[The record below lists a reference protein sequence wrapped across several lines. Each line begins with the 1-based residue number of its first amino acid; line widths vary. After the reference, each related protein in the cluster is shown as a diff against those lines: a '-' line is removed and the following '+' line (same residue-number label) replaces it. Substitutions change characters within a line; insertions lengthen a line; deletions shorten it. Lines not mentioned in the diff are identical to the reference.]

1 MIVIFKAIRFKM
13 KLRQAVKAAINAHE
27 ADGRKYLVIILKGE
41 PTCVAKSTL
50 RKMIAQGACK
60 KGVTLKD
67 FEQKA
72 LFISK

>member
-1 MIVIFKAIRFKM
+1 MKVIFAAIRFKLQ
-13 KLRQAVKAAINAHE
+13 LRQAVKAAINAHE
-27 ADGRKYLVIILKGE
+27 ADGRKYFVIVLEGK

-50 RKMIAQGACK
+50 RKMIARGACK

-67 FEQKA
+67 FEKKA

>member
-1 MIVIFKAIRFKM
+1 MKVIFAAIRFKM
-13 KLRQAVKAAINAHE
+13 KLRQAVNAAVKAHE
-27 ADGRKYLVIILKGE
+27 ADGRKYLVIVLKGE

-60 KGVTLKD
+60 KGVTLAD
-67 FEQKA
+67 FEKKA